1 MRSLVVF
8 YSRTGNSKFVA
19 ENVASELGADTEEV
33 IDLKNRTGR
42 LGFLKAGYD
51 ATRSK
56 ETTVEKTKKSP
67 RNYDLII
74 IGTPVWNSR
83 LTPAIRTYLKENDL
97 SQKKIALFSTCSGRG
112 CEKTLAMMKS
122 LIPNADIVGE
132 LGITKTIENRAETER
147 KIIAWCNKLKS
158 AC

>member
-8 YSRTGNSKFVA
+8 YSRTGNAKFVA

-33 IDLKNRTGR
+33 IDLKNRRGR

-51 ATRSK
+51 ATRFK
-56 ETTVEKTKKSP
+56 ETTIEKTKKSP
-67 RNYDLII
+67 RDYDLIV

-83 LTPAIRTYLKENDL
+83 ITPAIRTYLKENNL
-97 SQKKIALFSTCSGRG
+97 LQKKIALFSTSEGRG
-112 CEKTLAMMKS
+112 SEKTLAMMKS

-132 LGITKTIENRAETER
+132 LGITKTIENREETER

-158 AC
+158 A